1 MSFKIVTLQ
10 QRPPVLSRNVVLD
23 TSRNTAILIRQSK
36 RGSDALHYEG
46 RLLQE
51 SLIPFVQ
58 EARQED
64 DLDHIHIFDEGAG
77 VSGTKGID
85 KRNKLKDLHVEI
97 AGNLIGDVVLARPDR
112 LFRDKHFDK
121 VSTFTQLAEQ
131 MRIKIIIPQP
141 LGAIVYDFTK
151 YEDLKEFQRAMQ
163 EAYAYLVNQIG
174 YMNRARNAKMGR
186 GLYGGGPIPL
196 PFVLVR
202 DIPKDNQVQVIYDP
216 WVEASLD
223 LFKKFKDF
231 NFAAGRI
238 ARYVEEKPYLF
249 KFMPE
254 EHLLEYQPVTSMTRT
269 PGGYT
274 FTTIKGIRG
283 YLSNLALAGFAHGGR
298 DESGQRIL
306 VQGVFDPVIPIDLL
320 EPCYAAVTG
329 HYLDGTPFSKPQ
341 ESRQFRRAGS
351 ETDAIL
357 HGLLTSD
364 DGSISTLGRFMEDC
378 PVYACFKGGYFGQKT
393 RVGLNRSL
401 AAWILAVRPVDD
413 IVLSR
418 LIAIAEHDPKLSEK
432 VKAYFAQTSQDA
444 ESILTVLDSHIRNT
458 KKALKRVNLT
468 IVALLKELAEEDN
481 EDAETE
487 DGEETITAGLDPNL
501 PIIVFAHER
510 GSQWSPF

>member
-1 MSFKIVTLQ
+1 M
-10 QRPPVLSRNVVLD
+10 
-23 TSRNTAILIRQSK
+23 
-36 RGSDALHYEG
+36 
-46 RLLQE
+46 
-51 SLIPFVQ
+51 
-58 EARQED
+58 
-64 DLDHIHIFDEGAG
+64 
-77 VSGTKGID
+77 
-85 KRNKLKDLHVEI
+85 
-97 AGNLIGDVVLARPDR
+97 
-112 LFRDKHFDK
+112 
-121 VSTFTQLAEQ
+121 
-131 MRIKIIIPQP
+131 
-141 LGAIVYDFTK
+141 
-151 YEDLKEFQRAMQ
+151 
-163 EAYAYLVNQIG
+163 
-174 YMNRARNAKMGR
+174 
-186 GLYGGGPIPL
+186 
-196 PFVLVR
+196 
-202 DIPKDNQVQVIYDP
+202 
-216 WVEASLD
+216 EASLD

-341 ESRQFRRAGS
+341 ESRQFRRVGS

-364 DGSISTLGRFMEDC
+364 DGSISNLGRFMEDC

-501 PIIVFAHER
+501 PIMKEHRQLQATLRNLKRQRDEAARQQNEDPAKSITGFYHTLSHLRTEFHKRPPQDKKDIIRKLVEEVKITNI
-510 GSQWSPF
+510 SPHLYTLQITWIRPLTDGRDDVALLWRSDPIRDKALSTWTDKEEALLRKLYPTSPQLTLLRLSSGNPQ